1 MLEQAQPQLN
11 NNLITLYHKKIRIGA
26 KKIELEQLT
35 LKLNGNVIEPWFI
48 KASYEKVGNFPTPY
62 GWMTMSYLTNRIEYL
77 KNERCSTPLVEIRVH
92 IDNVIKTMEAI
103 KAYLEKE

>member
-1 MLEQAQPQLN
+1 
-11 NNLITLYHKKIRIGA
+11 
-26 KKIELEQLT
+26 
-35 LKLNGNVIEPWFI
+35 
-48 KASYEKVGNFPTPY
+48 
-62 GWMTMSYLTNRIEYL
+62 MSYLTNQIEYL